1 MRTLIPPSSFRSSD
15 WSLELTGAQLL
26 ACGTKMA
33 DVESLFDFVHME
45 IVAYFTNRPGKNVD
59 VSIAMF
65 KKRSP
70 LRLHVKNN
78 VLYLSCSKN

>member
-1 MRTLIPPSSFRSSD
+1 
-15 WSLELTGAQLL
+15 
-26 ACGTKMA
+26 MA

-70 LRLHVKNN
+70 LKRVYKIITFFIFLVTKMNT
-78 VLYLSCSKN
+78 L